1 MPMPMQQMTEFVSP
15 IPRIMRLPVDEYS
28 VVEAR
33 RFVERE
39 AARWQLSNVDEIA
52 LVTTELVE
60 NALQHATDSIEVA
73 IGRRADCVV
82 VQVLD
87 DDKTLPEPYPVEALA
102 DRGRGLVV
110 VDALADK
117 WGTTPLDHGKRV
129 WAEVAIPE

>member
-1 MPMPMQQMTEFVSP
+1 MPMPMQQMTDFVGGV
-15 IPRIMRLPVDEYS
+15 PRLVRLPVNEYS

-39 AARWQLSNVDEIA
+39 ATNWALPNVDEIA
-52 LVTTELVE
+52 LVTSELVE
-60 NALQHATDSIEVA
+60 NALQHARDSIEVS

-82 VQVLD
+82 VQVID
-87 DDKTLPEPYPVEALA
+87 DDNTLPDPYPAETLA

-110 VDALADK
+110 VDAIAEK

-129 WAEVAIPE
+129 WAEVAITQ